1 MSNFMT
7 AQNYTPQTH
16 RTIGTLHRSEQWW
29 SDQYYVLRHHGYGL
43 RPRYHPDWEP
53 SWRGSGKDFFTVEDG
68 QPSILRA
75 AMDATRRLDGKH
87 VMLKRDFPEDGSHEL
102 RIMQLFSSSEVARD
116 RRNHCV
122 PLLGVIDISDTRQKL
137 MVMPF
142 LRSFNN
148 PRFQTFGEV
157 VAFFMQ
163 VCEGLQF
170 MHQKNV
176 AHRDCTANNIMFDPS
191 EMYPQGFHPA
201 KVNRTRDFKGKAKQY
216 TRTQRPPRY
225 YLIDFGL
232 SQQYLSR
239 EALDEPIRGG
249 DKSAPEH
256 QNGTWCNPFHTDIYY
271 LGNLVRQ
278 EFMQKYYG
286 FEFMHNLVAE
296 MTHSDPTKRPSIED
310 VVAKFSLIHE
320 SLSSFKLRSPII
332 SKRDPSLFSV
342 FRCAKQIL
350 LTLQDIVLHNAAVPK
365 P

>member
-1 MSNFMT
+1 MSNFT
-7 AQNYTPQTH
+7 TPQNYTPQTS

-29 SDQYYVLRHHGYGL
+29 RDQYHILRDYGYDL

-87 VMLKRDFPEDGSHEL
+87 VMLKRIFPDEGSHEL

-122 PLLGVIDISDTRQKL
+122 PLLDVIEIPNTVTCQKL

-142 LRSFNN
+142 LRPFNN
-148 PRFQTFGEV
+148 PRFQTYGEF
-157 VAFFMQ
+157 VAFFTQ

-170 MHQKNV
+170 MHQKNI

-201 KVNRTRDFKGKAKQY
+201 QPNRTRDFKGKARRY
-216 TRTQRPPRY
+216 TRTQQPPRY

-232 SQQYLSR
+232 SRQYLSR
-239 EALDEPIRGG
+239 EALDEPLRGG

-256 QNGTWCNPFHTDIYY
+256 RNGTRCNPFHTDIYY

-278 EFMQKYYG
+278 ELMRKYYG
-286 FEFMHNLVAE
+286 FPVHAGSCRRDDTSQSYKAPINRGYCSE
-296 MTHSDPTKRPSIED
+296 I
-310 VVAKFSLIHE
+310 FSHPRITELI
-320 SLSSFKLRSPII
+320 
-332 SKRDPSLFSV
+332 
-342 FRCAKQIL
+342 Q
-350 LTLQDIVLHNAAVPK
+350 AALPDHF
-365 P
+365 